1 MSWLGTVDLSNV
13 VMRGQKRVEQQIT
26 IVVGTAVSS
35 VTTLYADATTYYWG
49 GMAQTAAVAWMG
61 TLTSATSPTYID
73 VQMDRVNESGEY
85 GVIATEIGTFG

>member
-35 VTTLYADATTYYWG
+35 VTTLYANATTYYWG
-49 GMAQTAAVAWMG
+49 GMAQTAAVNWMG

-85 GVIATEIGTFG
+85 AVIATEIGTWG

>member
-13 VMRGQKRVEQQIT
+13 VKRGQKRIEQQIT

-49 GMAQTAAVAWMG
+49 GMDQTAAANWMS
-61 TLTSATSPTYID
+61 TLTGATSPTYID
-73 VQMDRVNESGEY
+73 VQMDRVDESGQY
-85 GVIATEIGTFG
+85 AVVATEIGTWS